1 MPDLTLLNEAQRR
14 AVTWGE
20 GPLLVLAGP
29 GSGKTFTITNR
40 ILFLLEQGTPPE
52 EILTVTFTREAAAS
66 MQRRFQKMSKRL
78 YPVNFGTF
86 HSIFYHIL
94 QKSGELSHRKLLTNS
109 QKKQLIIPIM
119 KKYILRSGGDAA
131 FAEAGEEAEG
141 LLAAVSFYKNTG
153 EADRAADQAPAAYR
167 EVFGEICGEYGAA
180 VRRAGG
186 IDFDDMLFACRE
198 LLRDRSS
205 LRAYWQNRFRHILV
219 DEFQDI
225 NPIQYEVLGLLSA
238 APYNLFAVGD
248 DDQSIYGFRGSR
260 PELMKRFER
269 EYGAGR
275 LLLDINYRCAAEI
288 VRASAAVIGENR
300 DRFPKE
306 LRPASE
312 QTTGSAAGKA
322 MRPSP
327 EQATGSE
334 GKVMHLNPKETMG
347 PTGRG
352 AGLEAALRIRS
363 FPGREE
369 QALYL
374 TEELKKWRETHGKD
388 GKSCAVLFRTN
399 AYLQRTAS
407 KLKSAGIPFVIREKT
422 VSIYEHFIVKDM
434 MAYLLLAAESGRRE
448 SLLRILNR
456 PRRGLS
462 REALASGGGVKEML
476 QYYEQDFLPGEV
488 KQEALSQLALL
499 QTQLRNLGQ
508 MKPGLGISYILRAVK
523 YEDYLRDRAQGTPEL
538 WEEWQELLDWL
549 KSDAAAYENA
559 ADWLRMQK
567 SYADG
572 LERRSAGPEKE
583 EAEGGIRLLTVHAS
597 KGLEFDRV
605 FLPDC
610 NERVFPHG
618 SMPDLA
624 CVDEERRLFYVAM
637 TRARETLELLY
648 LAGDRAR
655 PRVPSRF
662 LNPLLSAFHSSSR
675 SSSNSQLSR
684 YSSKASETRSYS
696 SSSAINSSSGSSLGS
711 SGFSL

>member
-29 GSGKTFTITNR
+29 GSGKTFTVTNR
-40 ILFLLEQGTPPE
+40 ILYLLEQGTPAE

-94 QKSGELSHRKLLTNS
+94 QKSGDLSHRKLLTIS
-109 QKKQLIIPIM
+109 QRKQLMIPIM

-131 FAEAGEEAEG
+131 CAEAGEEAER
-141 LLAAVSFYKNTG
+141 LLSAVSFYKNTG

-167 EVFGEICGEYGAA
+167 EAFGEICGEYGAA

-198 LLRDRSS
+198 LLRGRPS
-205 LRAYWQNRFRHILV
+205 LREYWQRRFRHILV

-248 DDQSIYGFRGSR
+248 DDQSVYGFRGSR

-300 DRFPKE
+300 DRFPKV
-306 LRPASE
+306 LRPTPEKIPDVAGGVIRQSMERMTDSASK
-312 QTTGSAAGKA
+312 TTWCPVKEGMSGLAG
-322 MRPSP
+322 
-327 EQATGSE
+327 
-334 GKVMHLNPKETMG
+334 GKSG
-347 PTGRG
+347 PPAER
-352 AGLEAALRIRS
+352 EADPACGLRIRS

-369 QALYL
+369 QGFYL
-374 TEELKKWRETHGKD
+374 TEELKKWREAHGKD
-388 GKSCAVLFRTN
+388 KKSCAVLFRTN
-399 AYLQRTAS
+399 AFLQRTAA
-407 KLKSAGIPFVIREKT
+407 KLKSAGIPFLIREKT
-422 VSIYEHFIVKDM
+422 ASIYEHFIVKDI
-434 MAYLLLAAESGRRE
+434 MAYLLLAAGAGGRE
-448 SLLRILNR
+448 ALLRVLNK

-462 REALASGGGVKEML
+462 REALAAGGGVEEML
-476 QYYEQDFLPGEV
+476 RYYEQDFLPWEV

-499 QTQLRNLGQ
+499 QTQLRNLGR
-508 MKPGLGISYILRAVK
+508 MKPGLGVSYVMRAVK
-523 YEDYLRDRAQGTPEL
+523 YEDYLRGRAQGNPEL

-567 SYADG
+567 SYAAE
-572 LERRSAGPEKE
+572 LERRPAGQKKE
-583 EAEGGIRLLTVHAS
+583 EAVGGIRLLTVHAS

-605 FLPDC
+605 YLPDC
-610 NERVFPHG
+610 NERIFPHG

-624 CVDEERRLFYVAM
+624 CVEEERRLFYVAM

-648 LAGDRAR
+648 LTGDRAR

-662 LNPLLSAFHSSSR
+662 LNPLFGFCEVQSMPSSDSR
-675 SSSNSQLSR
+675 
-684 YSSKASETRSYS
+684 
-696 SSSAINSSSGSSLGS
+696 
-711 SGFSL
+711 